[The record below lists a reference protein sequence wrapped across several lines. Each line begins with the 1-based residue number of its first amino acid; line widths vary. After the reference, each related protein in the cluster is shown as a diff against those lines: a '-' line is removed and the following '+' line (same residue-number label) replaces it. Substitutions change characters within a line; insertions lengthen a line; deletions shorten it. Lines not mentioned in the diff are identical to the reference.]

1 MAKNNNRI
9 FKSMQK
15 ARKMGMSELD
25 ILRMRET
32 ARREAMKMQTEAIE
46 KSFLYMLSIPLNVL
60 VNDYWSKSAK
70 KRAPKFIEDVV
81 SLYESVQA
89 GIVSDEE
96 LAGLLD
102 DYAGIKIEA
111 KWLEVKGEI
120 NAK

>member
-9 FKSMQK
+9 FQSMQK

-81 SLYESVQA
+81 SLYEAVQA

-111 KWLEVKGEI
+111 KWLEVKGKI

>member
-9 FKSMQK
+9 FQSMQK

-81 SLYESVQA
+81 SLYEAVQA

-111 KWLEVKGEI
+111 KWLEVKGKMNE
-120 NAK
+120 K